1 MCRTKFE
8 LIDSLPD
15 DGFAVIN
22 NDFDPIAEKKV
33 ELKGLCRYSV
43 RNENADFRASQIV
56 YSPTGTSFTITGK
69 DTTLDLHTRLVGE
82 CNVSNLIAAVIV
94 AMHLGMPFEKI
105 RRAVEAIEPVEH
117 RLSIKRTAGGI
128 TILDDAFNSNP
139 AGSSMALD
147 VLRAMTGGK
156 RIIITPGMIEL
167 GEKQHELN
175 REFGEK
181 ISVSADIAIVVG
193 QYNREAILAGI
204 AAGEGSPEVHEA
216 TTFADAQRLLQT
228 FVANGDTILY
238 ENVLPDT
245 FK

>member
-1 MCRTKFE
+1 M
-8 LIDSLPD
+8 
-15 DGFAVIN
+15 
-22 NDFDPIAEKKV
+22 
-33 ELKGLCRYSV
+33 YS
-43 RNENADFRASQIV
+43 S
-56 YSPTGTSFTITGK
+56 TGTSFTITGK
-69 DTTLDLHTRLVGE
+69 DTSLDLHTRLVGE

-94 AMHLGMPFEKI
+94 AMHLGMPCEKI

-193 QYNREAILAGI
+193 QYNREAILDGI
-204 AAGEGSPEVHEA
+204 AAGEGSPEVYEA

-238 ENVLPDT
+238 ENDLPDT